1 MTNSFA
7 KDYYC
12 IVECIAGG
20 INMHELAKN
29 LNGILKG
36 TCAAE
41 LLSDYG
47 RRMYVP
53 KGILVQSAEA
63 KAKANKYNATI
74 GVALENG
81 SVMYIPA
88 MKEQFAPTMKAS
100 EIFPYAPMG
109 GVPALRKIWKEDMLE
124 KNPLLKDKSISLP
137 IVTCGLTNAL
147 SIVCSLFLEIGGN
160 VVLPDM
166 YWENYNLILDEQ
178 REANKVM
185 FPLFSGNGFNTKGL
199 EEAIASTTGPVMVI
213 LNFPNN
219 PTGYTPT
226 PAEADEI
233 VALLKRQAAKGRK
246 IAIVTDDA
254 YFGLFFDDEP
264 FHQSLFAKLCDAD
277 ENILAIKCDAAT
289 KECMVWGFRV
299 AFITYG
305 CKGMTDEQYDAL
317 MQKTMGAIRGSLS
330 NCAMSS
336 QQIIIKGMSD
346 ENYNRDK
353 NVGVRKLGE
362 RYFKLKETLKK
373 HEGEDFLKALPFN
386 SGYFMSFWCKC
397 NAEDLR
403 QKLLNDYQTGI
414 IRNDDHHVRIAF
426 SSVDVEKIEDL
437 IDTVYK
443 AASELV

>member
-1 MTNSFA
+1 MYLRGN
-7 KDYYC
+7 
-12 IVECIAGG
+12 
-20 INMHELAKN
+20 NMHDLAKN
-29 LNGILKG
+29 LNEVLKG

-63 KAKANKYNATI
+63 KQKATRYNATI

-81 SVMYIPA
+81 SVMYIPS
-88 MKEQFAPTMKAS
+88 MKAQFAPTMKVS

-109 GVPALRKIWKEDMLE
+109 GVPALRKTWKDDMLE
-124 KNPLLKDKSISLP
+124 KNPLLEGKNISLP

-160 VVLPDM
+160 VVLPNM

-178 REANKVM
+178 RQANKVL
-185 FPLFSGNGFNTKGL
+185 FPLFAGEGFNTKGL
-199 EEAIASTTGPVMVI
+199 EDAIASTSGPVMVI

-226 PAEADEI
+226 PAEVEDI
-233 VALLKRQAAKGRK
+233 VAALKRQARAGRK
-246 IAIVTDDA
+246 IVVVTDDA

-264 FHQSLFAKLCDAD
+264 FNQSLFAKLCDLD
-277 ENILAIKCDAAT
+277 ENILAVKCDAAT
-289 KECMVWGFRV
+289 KEGMVWGFRV

-305 CKGMTDEQYDAL
+305 GKGLTDEQYDAL

-330 NCAMSS
+330 NCSMSA
-336 QQIIIKGMSD
+336 QQILVKGMTD
-346 ENYNRDK
+346 ESYNRDK
-353 NVGVRKLGE
+353 LVGVKKLGD
-362 RYFKLKETLKK
+362 RYFTLKRTLKK

-386 SGYFMSFWCKC
+386 SGYFMSFWCEC

-426 SSVDVEKIEDL
+426 SSVDEPKIEDL